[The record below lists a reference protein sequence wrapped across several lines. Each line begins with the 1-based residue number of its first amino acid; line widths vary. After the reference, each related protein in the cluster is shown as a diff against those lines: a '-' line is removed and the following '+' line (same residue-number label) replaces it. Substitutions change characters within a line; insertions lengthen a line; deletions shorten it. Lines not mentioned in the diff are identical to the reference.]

1 MPNRQERQTRHE
13 KRWKFVHPKI
23 REFFTSAIT
32 SYRDTSQNQNYIGAE
47 AQAFDRRILP
57 YYLDKG
63 PGEIVLKQIYA
74 GAPQVY
80 VTQQVVPTGI
90 AGIQAGQ
97 IWNGGM
103 SDNPLT
109 NGGLAAEIF

>member
-1 MPNRQERQTRHE
+1 MNRQDRQTKHE
-13 KRWKFVHPKI
+13 KRWKFVHPAI

-32 SYRDTSQNQNYIGAE
+32 SYRDTSKNQNYIGAE

-63 PGEIVLKQIYA
+63 PGEIVLKQLMA

-80 VTQQVVPTGI
+80 VQQTPIPTGL

-109 NGGLAAEIF
+109 GSGLGAEVF

>member
-1 MPNRQERQTRHE
+1 MRNRQHNQTPHE
-13 KRWKFVHPKI
+13 KQWNWVHPAI
-23 REFFTSAIT
+23 REFFTSAVT
-32 SYRDTSQNQNYIGAE
+32 SYRDTQQGQNYIGAE
-47 AQAFDRRILP
+47 AQAFDRRLLP

-63 PGEIVLKQIYA
+63 PGEIVLKQLFA

-80 VTQQVVPTGI
+80 VAQSVVPTGL

-97 IWNGGM
+97 IWNGEM

-109 NGGLAAEIF
+109 NAGLAAEIF

>member
-1 MPNRQERQTRHE
+1 MANRQRNQRPHE
-13 KRWKFVHPKI
+13 KAWNWVHPAIK
-23 REFFTSAIT
+23 EFFTTAVT

-57 YYLDKG
+57 FILVKG
-63 PGEIVLKQIYA
+63 PGEIVRKQLLA

-80 VTQQVVPTGI
+80 QAQNVVPTGI

-109 NGGLAAEIF
+109 GAGLSPEVF